1 MAQEFITLGATGIRL
16 ASSGTSSGAALP
28 VGLAGD
34 VSRLIQ
40 ITATAAA
47 HIRIGSG
54 AQTAVNTDTM
64 VQPGD
69 SKVITT
75 NGATHIAVI
84 QASAAG
90 IVQVSPLENLG

>member
-34 VSRLIQ
+34 VPRLIRV
-40 ITATAAA
+40 TATADA
-47 HIRIGSG
+47 HVRIGSG
-54 AQTAVNTDTM
+54 AQTALNTDAM
-64 VQPGD
+64 VQPGYG
-69 SKVITT
+69 VVVTT

-84 QASAAG
+84 QASSAG